1 MNTSLL
7 VKECEYNNKLN
18 GYELKLYDGRKV
30 QITAIK
36 NPDYSCEPYY
46 PEIEE
51 INNPHLK
58 LTEDELQQI
67 YLFIDWDLDMQE
79 WLSELETLPEYEARM
94 IDSGEV
100 KPEYYSGGWN

>member
-36 NPDYSCEPYY
+36 NPDYSCVP
-46 PEIEE
+46 
-51 INNPHLK
+51 
-58 LTEDELQQI
+58 
-67 YLFIDWDLDMQE
+67 
-79 WLSELETLPEYEARM
+79 
-94 IDSGEV
+94 
-100 KPEYYSGGWN
+100 